1 MILIEPPPNVWNAV
15 AQGLITAAV
24 IGAAYGAALYTP
36 AERMA
41 RRKRRTRQQE
51 VDAMIAEAIRDI
63 QERFSEE
70 YDPADCILVEDGKWV
85 R

>member
-1 MILIEPPPNVWNAV
+1 MAFIGPPPDVWTV
-15 AQGLITAAV
+15 VGFIV
-24 IGAAYGAALYTP
+24 SFGVVFGIVYGYACFTP

-41 RRKRRTRQQE
+41 RQKRRTRQRE
-51 VDAMIAEAIRDI
+51 VDAMIAEAIGDI
-63 QERFSEE
+63 IERYPEV